1 MPAGASGFTQDQA
14 NPLILDDTLD
24 PDPFLSVRTERKS
37 YSLTLGYGRRM
48 GPRWKWNSSIGAS
61 GIDHSVIGGFD
72 PQGSSDLIPEDKT
85 GYRVSTRFTRQLS
98 EKTSLGGKYT
108 YGITDLDINGED
120 ELHRVQ
126 FTVGTDVSKRVAIV
140 AEVGGYSRTND
151 DLDESSSGLD
161 ANLNIK
167 FNEALTAGPVRFGFG
182 AGVTPSSGGSLEG
195 TSSNRT
201 VFASMSGVRRRPVD
215 WTIVAR
221 YAQRVPD
228 LLGQSER
235 DTSSLTA
242 RTEFEVHRNLGISVG
257 ARYVE
262 QTSDDPLEPDDSFY
276 RATAGLV
283 WRPLGNTAIAER

>member
-1 MPAGASGFTQDQA
+1 
-14 NPLILDDTLD
+14 
-24 PDPFLSVRTERKS
+24 
-37 YSLTLGYGRRM
+37 
-48 GPRWKWNSSIGAS
+48 
-61 GIDHSVIGGFD
+61 
-72 PQGSSDLIPEDKT
+72 
-85 GYRVSTRFTRQLS
+85 
-98 EKTSLGGKYT
+98 
-108 YGITDLDINGED
+108 
-120 ELHRVQ
+120 
-126 FTVGTDVSKRVAIV
+126 
-140 AEVGGYSRTND
+140 
-151 DLDESSSGLD
+151 
-161 ANLNIK
+161 
-167 FNEALTAGPVRFGFG
+167 
-182 AGVTPSSGGSLEG
+182 
-195 TSSNRT
+195 
-201 VFASMSGVRRRPVD
+201 VD